1 MKNLPAPVQPPVSR
15 RFKIEVR
22 VCLKQV
28 EQHTIVE
35 LCNDDAWRSFGKYP
49 YNSVLRLWIFE
60 TTFYHGLLSIFI
72 QIYSRVISIYTSFM
86 DMTTLSQY
94 AISFDI
100 IEHFFNNIMIKVH
113 LRVVIAFY
121 QKRIVTDFARFGAR
135 QLFYSCFRQH
145 IPKHEFSHMMASST
159 SEMLKCPSFHL
170 FCTK

>member
-1 MKNLPAPVQPPVSR
+1 MS
-15 RFKIEVR
+15 
-22 VCLKQV
+22 
-28 EQHTIVE
+28 
-35 LCNDDAWRSFGKYP
+35 
-49 YNSVLRLWIFE
+49 
-60 TTFYHGLLSIFI
+60 
-72 QIYSRVISIYTSFM
+72 TSFI

-100 IEHFFNNIMIKVH
+100 IEHFFNSIMVKVH